1 MFYSLY
7 YVRIPEICG
16 CLPSM
21 GTCCATYFGVSV
33 LTKKGKTMI
42 VYTILRSAV
51 SVGEKIIKGLLF

>member
-16 CLPSM
+16 RFPSM

-33 LTKKGKTMI
+33 LIKKEKTMI